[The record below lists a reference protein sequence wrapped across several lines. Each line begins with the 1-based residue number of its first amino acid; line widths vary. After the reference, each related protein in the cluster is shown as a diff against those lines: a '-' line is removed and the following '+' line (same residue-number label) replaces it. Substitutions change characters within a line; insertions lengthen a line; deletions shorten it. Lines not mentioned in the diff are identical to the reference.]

1 MLVPAQLPTQIDRY
15 QPRFVLAPSPAPLE
29 IIFCRAV
36 LLSRGLD
43 YLVFQRFER
52 LERIEAI
59 ERFERARSRRTA
71 GGQVDFEN
79 TR

>member
-1 MLVPAQLPTQIDRY
+1 MLVPAQLSTQIDRY

-43 YLVFQRFER
+43 DLLDLYPKNMPGLGLVVLDSGPLPELFSDPFNE
-52 LERIEAI
+52 
-59 ERFERARSRRTA
+59 
-71 GGQVDFEN
+71 
-79 TR
+79 